1 MPTRLFVL
9 LLLLFPFGANAGEAE
24 IQAAQSTI
32 ENQLKAFAS
41 GDNAGAYGYA
51 APGVRQVFPTLESF
65 MGMVTGAYRPVYRP
79 KDYSFGKVEEMGTG
93 EVVQQLL
100 LTSEDGKNYEA
111 VYVLE
116 RQPDGSWRIKGV
128 SLKASNA
135 LTI

>member
-1 MPTRLFVL
+1 MSTRLFVL
-9 LLLLFPFGANAGEAE
+9 LLLLFPFGASAGDAE
-24 IQAAQSTI
+24 VKAAQSII
-32 ENQLKAFAS
+32 ESQLGAFAS

-51 APGVRQVFPTLESF
+51 APGVKQVFPTLEAF
-65 MGMVTGAYRPVYRP
+65 MGMVTGPYRPVYQPR
-79 KDYSFGKVEEMGTG
+79 DYSFGKVEEMVTG

-100 LTSEDGKNYEA
+100 LTGEDGKNYEA